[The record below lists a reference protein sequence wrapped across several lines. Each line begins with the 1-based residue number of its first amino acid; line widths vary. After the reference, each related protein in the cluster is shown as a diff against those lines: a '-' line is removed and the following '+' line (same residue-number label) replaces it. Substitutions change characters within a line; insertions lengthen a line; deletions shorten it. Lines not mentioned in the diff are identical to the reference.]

1 MKRRKIG
8 LYLHVPFCL
17 KKCPYCDFYSL
28 SLKISKYLEN
38 KYLKGIKK
46 ELILLKSF
54 LEEKFEIKNISF
66 ITFYAGGGTPSLLS
80 PNFYENLFNF
90 LVKNYNFSPSELTLE
105 ANPETLDLNKTKA
118 FCEIGFNR
126 ISLGVQ
132 SFSQKGLKF
141 LGRLHSVKDNLKA
154 LDYILKAGFKNF
166 SLDFIFGWKG
176 QGEKILKKEILK
188 ALKFNPSHLS
198 FYELTLEKGTPFYEM
213 FEGIKY
219 WINDKKLVSFYKI
232 IEETLKSNG
241 YERYEISNY
250 AKPSFECKH
259 NLIYWKLKPYLGLG
273 PSAVSRIDN
282 LRWENPRDL
291 NYYLE
296 TLLKNKKLPL
306 KIIEHL
312 NPYELAKEYLF
323 MGLRLKEGIS
333 LRSLKKNYGYFLPQ
347 DILNIL
353 MKEDLIKKKKE
364 RIYLTFKGKLL
375 HNKIVSLLWDKLCN

>member
-1 MKRRKIG
+1 MEKLNAG

-17 KKCPYCDFYSL
+17 RKCPYCDFYSIPV
-28 SLKISKYLEN
+28 KISKSLEKNYLN
-38 KYLKGIKK
+38 ALKF
-46 ELILLKSF
+46 ELTLLKSF
-54 LEEKFEIKNISF
+54 LEEKFDIKKISF

-80 PNFYENLFNF
+80 PHFYENLFGFLAKNF
-90 LVKNYNFSPSELTLE
+90 EFSPEESTLE
-105 ANPETLDLNKTKA
+105 ANPETLTLEKTKA
-118 FCEIGFNR
+118 FYKAGFNR

-176 QGEKILKKEILK
+176 QGEKTLKKEILK

-198 FYELTLEKGTPFYEM
+198 FYELTLEKETPFYEM
-213 FEGIKY
+213 FKGIKY

-250 AKPSFECKH
+250 AKFSFECKH

-333 LRSLKKNYGYFLPQ
+333 LRSLKKSYGYFLPQ